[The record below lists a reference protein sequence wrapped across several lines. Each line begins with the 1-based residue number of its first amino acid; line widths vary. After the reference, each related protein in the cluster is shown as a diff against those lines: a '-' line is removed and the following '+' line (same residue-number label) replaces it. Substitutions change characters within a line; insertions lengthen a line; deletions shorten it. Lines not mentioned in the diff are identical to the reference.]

1 MWSHYSNSHKGFC
14 VGFDTEKL
22 LEYIHS
28 KFQHDGP
35 IIDLYD
41 VIYQAEYPIFDPKNL
56 TAENFAEEPLRVKS
70 SSWKYESEYRLIS
83 INMTNFPLKLPKD
96 VYAEIILGCRISKN
110 DRNEIKV
117 ILKKHLHHVELY
129 YSQMDDDQFRL
140 NFNKIKFGKIKV

>member
-1 MWSHYSNSHKGFC
+1 
-14 VGFDTEKL
+14 
-22 LEYIHS
+22 
-28 KFQHDGP
+28 
-35 IIDLYD
+35 
-41 VIYQAEYPIFDPKNL
+41 
-56 TAENFAEEPLRVKS
+56 
-70 SSWKYESEYRLIS
+70 
-83 INMTNFPLKLPKD
+83 MTNFPLKLPKD